1 MKFEY
6 NQYFKMI
13 CIGCLIMF
21 SFFFF
26 LTIFEAISYF
36 KKQFHKEDNKFSQ
49 YLLSVFIDI
58 VFLYVSFCPL
68 INGIHLISEKENDK
82 VEAIGTINKITEAQ
96 GIDKYAYEG
105 KTVFASYVYI
115 DDEKYYIMYIGD
127 FEEGDT
133 VRFEYL
139 PKSKVILSIDD
150 A

>member
-6 NQYFKMI
+6 SQYFKMI
-13 CIGCLIMF
+13 CIWCLIIF
-21 SFFFF
+21 AFFFF
-26 LTIFEAISYF
+26 LTISEAISFF
-36 KKQFHKEDNKFSQ
+36 KKQSHREEKKNSQ
-49 YLLSVFIDI
+49 YLVSVLINL

-82 VEAIGTINKITEAQ
+82 VEAIGTIDKITVAQ
-96 GIDKYAYEG
+96 GMNTYSYRG
-105 KTVFASYVYI
+105 KGVAASYVYI
-115 DDEKYYIMYIGD
+115 DDKKYYIMYIGD